1 MDVTGAEKPQLT
13 SGMAV
18 AAGLWTGLLFGLL
31 EALNGTWRH
40 RVEHLPTGEVVSGE
54 LFWYAPTVAG
64 LSMLAVSLLLLAI
77 DRVTGRRAA
86 IRTLIPGICFALGT
100 YSLERAM
107 SVGIGNVAAII
118 LAAGVG
124 TVVMRIVR
132 RYPAGAS
139 LLVRRTL
146 PVGLALLVIWAIAL
160 PRIRH
165 SEERRAISALP
176 ASPGSA
182 PNVLVIIW
190 DTVRALSTSVHGYH
204 RETTPELA
212 SLAARGTVFDR
223 AFATSSWSLPSHG
236 SIFTGR
242 YPPDMT
248 VGFRAP
254 LDDTHP
260 TIAEVMA
267 GKGYA
272 TAGVTANLFYG
283 SRDYGIARGFTWY
296 DERPALNWRVVTHTW
311 WLSRFILR
319 KVRERRGVY
328 QQILR
333 RHAGDVN
340 DAFLSWVDRRG
351 ERPFFAVL
359 NHFDAHEPYRPP
371 APFHTSY
378 ASPAARY
385 WGADDA
391 TELTPDVLRQLRDS
405 YDGSIR
411 YMDHE
416 LGRLLGELNRRG
428 LLDSTI
434 VIVTADH
441 GEEFEEHGPELQGHA
456 KSLYISA
463 LQVPLVIAGPR
474 VPSGVRVKETVS
486 IRDIPATIVDLT
498 AAGSASSAT
507 RPFPG
512 VSLARLARGDV
523 TSADSG
529 AARLVVGAKHRWAAQ
544 NPEWPTSA
552 GDVFGVIRGDY
563 HYIVNPDGREE
574 LYHFVNDTTEQ
585 NNLASDSGYEALLLG
600 FRATLDSLAPV
611 RDGARAAQ
619 ARRTPAP

>member
-1 MDVTGAEKPQLT
+1 
-13 SGMAV
+13 MAL
-18 AAGLWTGLLFGLL
+18 AAALWTGLLFGLL

-54 LFWYAPTVAG
+54 LFWYAPLAAG
-64 LSMLAVSLLLLAI
+64 LSMVLVALLVVAI
-77 DRVTGRRAA
+77 DRITGGRAA
-86 IRTLIPGICFALGT
+86 IRALIPGICFALGT

-124 TVVMRIVR
+124 TVVLRIVR
-132 RYPAGAS
+132 RYPAGVS
-139 LLVRRTL
+139 RLVRRTL
-146 PVGLALLVIWAIAL
+146 PVMLALPVLWAIAL

-165 SEERRAISALP
+165 AEERRAIDALP
-176 ASPGSA
+176 APPASA

-190 DTVRALSTSVHGYH
+190 DTVRAMSTSLYGYH

-212 SLAARGTVFDR
+212 GLAARGTVFDR

-236 SIFTGR
+236 SLFTGQ
-242 YPPDMT
+242 YPPEMT

-254 LDDTHP
+254 LDDTHL
-260 TIAEVMA
+260 TIAEEMSRR
-267 GKGYA
+267 GYA
-272 TAGVTANLFYG
+272 TAGLTANLFYG

-296 DERPALNWRVVTHTW
+296 DERPAFNWRVVTHTW
-311 WLSRFILR
+311 WFSRFVLR
-319 KVRERRGVY
+319 KVREHRGVY

-340 DAFLSWVDRRG
+340 DAFFSWLDRRG
-351 ERPFFAVL
+351 DRPFFAVL

-391 TELTPDVLRQLRDS
+391 KELTPDVLRQLRDS

-416 LGRLLGELNRRG
+416 LGRLLDELDRRG
-428 LLDSTI
+428 LLDNTL

-456 KSLYISA
+456 KSLYIAA
-463 LQVPLVIAGPR
+463 LQVPLVMAGPR

-486 IRDIPATIVDLT
+486 IRDIPATVVDLVR
-498 AAGSASSAT
+498 GDSASSGT
-507 RPFPG
+507 EPFPG

-523 TSADSG
+523 TPADSG

-552 GDVFGVIRGDY
+552 GDVFSVIRGDY
-563 HYIVNPDGREE
+563 HYIVNPGGREE
-574 LYHFVNDTTEQ
+574 LYHFINDSTEQ
-585 NNLASDSGYEALLLG
+585 KNLASESGSEALLNG

-611 RDGARAAQ
+611 RDGVRAAQ
-619 ARRTPAP
+619 ARRTSAP